1 MTTLKGFQKKH
12 LKGLAHSLKPVVQI
26 GKEGLTE
33 GVIRAVGDGLL
44 QHELIKIKFVDFK
57 DKEQKA
63 ELSREIEVK
72 TQSDRIGMVG
82 HTVILY
88 RQQADPQKR
97 KITLPQR
104 KSIKFPPEPPARRD
118 R

>member
-1 MTTLKGFQKKH
+1 MSALKGFQKKH
-12 LKGLAHSLKPVVQI
+12 LKGLAHNLKPVVQI

-63 ELSREIEVK
+63 ELSREIEEK
-72 TQSDRIGMVG
+72 TESDQIGMVG
-82 HTVILY
+82 HTVIFY

-97 KITLPQR
+97 KIALPQR
-104 KSIKFPPEPPARRD
+104 KLLKLPPELPARGD